1 MEEEIESQIGASKA
15 KPRIQCAVLLRETL
29 KENNRKREITYNSN
43 VEGFPTLAGWRELY
57 FENIS
62 SICYSGGAI
71 KN

>member
-1 MEEEIESQIGASKA
+1 MKEEIESQIWASKA
-15 KPRIQCAVLLRETL
+15 KPRIRCADLLREIL
-29 KENNRKREITYNSN
+29 KENNGKREITYYSN
-43 VEGFPTLAGWRELY
+43 VEGFPALAGWREFY